1 MLNRTKFKVSTREF
15 VYDTIRDL
23 IMTLELPPGSAI
35 SEKEIAEE
43 LEVSRTPVREAF
55 LKLSED
61 ELLSILP
68 QRGSFVT
75 LIDLDH
81 VEEARFL
88 REQAETGMIKLAC
101 ESMSEGILRQMQA
114 NVEAQK
120 KAKQDEDETSLFK
133 LDREFHQLLAA
144 GTNKLRVWQAIQRM
158 DTHSNRLRKL
168 SMNLKLN
175 WDLLIE
181 QHEAMVQAIEAGD
194 TNAAEAVMHAHLS
207 LLTFDQGALRAEYPS
222 YFYEQDK

>member
-1 MLNRTKFKVSTREF
+1 MLNRARFKVSTREF
-15 VYDTIRDL
+15 VYETIREL

-61 ELLSILP
+61 ELLTVLP

-101 ESMSEGILRQMQA
+101 ELISEQVVQQMQE

-120 KAKQDEDETSLFK
+120 KKRSKQKTKRRCS
-133 LDREFHQLLAA
+133 
-144 GTNKLRVWQAIQRM
+144 
-158 DTHSNRLRKL
+158 S
-168 SMNLKLN
+168 
-175 WDLLIE
+175 LIE
-181 QHEAMVQAIEAGD
+181 SFIVC
-194 TNAAEAVMHAHLS
+194 
-207 LLTFDQGALRAEYPS
+207 
-222 YFYEQDK
+222 

>member
-1 MLNRTKFKVSTREF
+1 MLNRTKYKVSTREF
-15 VYDTIRDL
+15 VYDTIRNS

-88 REQAETGMIKLAC
+88 REQAEAGMIKLAC
-101 ESMSEGILRQMQA
+101 ASFSDEILQRMET
-114 NVEAQK
+114 NVEEQI
-120 KAKQDEDETSLFK
+120 KAKSEQEETRLFE
-133 LDREFHQLLAA
+133 LDREFHHLLAE
-144 GTNKLRVWQAIQRM
+144 GTNKLRVWQVIQRM

-168 SMNLKLN
+168 SMDLKLN
-175 WDLLIE
+175 WELLIE
-181 QHEAMVQAIEAGD
+181 QHQAMVESIKAGNVSEAE
-194 TNAAEAVMHAHLS
+194 NVMRAHLT
-207 LLTFDQGALRAEYPS
+207 LLKYDQSALRAEYPT
-222 YFYEQDK
+222 YFSE